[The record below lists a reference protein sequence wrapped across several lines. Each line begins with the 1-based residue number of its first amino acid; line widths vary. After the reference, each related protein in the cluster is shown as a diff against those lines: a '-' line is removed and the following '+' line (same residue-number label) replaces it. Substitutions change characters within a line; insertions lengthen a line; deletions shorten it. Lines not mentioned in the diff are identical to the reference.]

1 VTRFEQRYEQDV
13 LNAVSLRGSVTVEEL
28 AALLGVSGQTVRRV
42 VRPMAERGEL
52 TKVHG
57 AILAVEKAGEPPF
70 LARMNLNHRA
80 KVAIAT
86 AVAGLI
92 ADGDSLA
99 LDVGSTTGFIA
110 QALRQH
116 RNLNVVTNSS
126 FIATSLATIPGN
138 RVHMAGVE
146 LRNHDGAAFD
156 RRAFETVRG
165 FRVRYAVLSASAVHP
180 THGFMVHD
188 HCEAEMSGTMASV
201 ADTRIVAVDHSKFGR
216 SALLTLP
223 ILQPGDILV
232 TDAKPPRG
240 FSRVLKDLTV
250 HVAL

>member
-1 VTRFEQRYEQDV
+1 MNGQARYEQEV
-13 LNAVSLRGSVTVEEL
+13 LNAVSLRGSVTVTEL
-28 AALLGVSGQTVRRV
+28 AALLGVSDQTVRRI
-42 VRPMAERGEL
+42 VRPMAERGEV

-57 AILAVEKAGEPPF
+57 AVLGVDRAGEPPF
-70 LARMNLNHRA
+70 LTRMNVNHRA

-86 AVAGLI
+86 AVAELV

-110 QALRQH
+110 QALRRH

-126 FIATSLATIPGN
+126 FIAASLATLPGT

-156 RRAFETVRG
+156 QQAFTIVRS
-165 FRVRYAVLSASAVHP
+165 FRVRYAVLSASAVHRGD
-180 THGFMVHD
+180 GFMVHD
-188 HCEAEMSGTMASV
+188 HCEAEMSGAMAEIAERRV
-201 ADTRIVAVDHSKFGR
+201 FAVDHSKFGR

-223 ILQPGDILV
+223 VSRPGDILV
-232 TDAKPPRG
+232 TDAPPPRG
-240 FSRVLKDLTV
+240 FSKVLRDLEIRIAT
-250 HVAL
+250 

>member
-1 VTRFEQRYEQDV
+1 MNGPGRYEQEV
-13 LNAVSLRGSVTVEEL
+13 RHAVSLRGSVTVAEL
-28 AALLGVSGQTVRRV
+28 AALLGVSDQTVRRV
-42 VRPMAERGEL
+42 VRPMAERGEV

-57 AILAVEKAGEPPF
+57 AILGVDRAGEPPF
-70 LARMNLNHRA
+70 LARMDVNHRA

-86 AVAGLI
+86 AVAELV

-126 FIATSLATIPGN
+126 FIATSLATQPGN
-138 RVHMAGVE
+138 RVHMAGVA

-156 RRAFETVRG
+156 EHAFAVVRS
-165 FRVRYAVLSASAVHP
+165 FRVRYAVLSASAVHR

-188 HCEAEMSGTMASV
+188 HCEAEMSGAMAAIAERRV
-201 ADTRIVAVDHSKFGR
+201 FAVDHSKFGR
-216 SALLTLP
+216 SALLTVPLAE
-223 ILQPGDILV
+223 PGDILV
-232 TDAKPPRG
+232 TDARPPRG
-240 FSRVLKDLTV
+240 FTRVLRDLEIR
-250 HVAL
+250 VAA